1 MSELY
6 GGMLWLVRPDEAM
19 ARRLETAVAYAEE
32 KHGKP
37 VLRVLHPMG
46 ESYPA
51 QWGTIPVRPDKRMMA
66 NHLFL
71 VNEIEV
77 VEVGDGAD

>member
-6 GGMLWLVRPDEAM
+6 SGMLWLVRPDEVM
-19 ARRLETAVAYAEE
+19 ARRLESAVEYAEE

-37 VLRVLHPMG
+37 VLRIIHPVG

-51 QWGTIPVRPDKRMMA
+51 QWGAIPVRPDSRVMA
-66 NHLFL
+66 NHIYL
-71 VNEIEV
+71 VTEIEV
-77 VEVGDGAD
+77 VEAGEAT